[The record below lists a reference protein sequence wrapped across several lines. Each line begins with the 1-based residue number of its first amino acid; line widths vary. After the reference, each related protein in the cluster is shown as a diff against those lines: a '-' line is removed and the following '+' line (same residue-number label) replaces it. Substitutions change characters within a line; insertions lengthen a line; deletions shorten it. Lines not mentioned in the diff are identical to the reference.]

1 MRRKRWVTIGIT
13 LALMAGSSGALAAEN
28 VDVQSGGADVYEMD
42 DTIVTAERMP
52 SKTMETP
59 ANVAVIT
66 AKEIEA
72 NHFSS
77 LDEAIGHVNGVS
89 VVRGAGGE
97 RQYVRINGDDRIC
110 FLLWR
115 IFSALR

>member
-1 MRRKRWVTIGIT
+1 MRRKRWLTIGIT

-28 VDVQSGGADVYEMD
+28 VDVQSEGADVYEMD

-52 SKTMETP
+52 SKTMKTP

-77 LDEAIGHVNGVS
+77 LDEAISHVNGVS
-89 VVRGAGGE
+89 VVRQGGGATAACADKWQ
-97 RQYVRINGDDRIC
+97 R
-110 FLLWR
+110 
-115 IFSALR
+115 